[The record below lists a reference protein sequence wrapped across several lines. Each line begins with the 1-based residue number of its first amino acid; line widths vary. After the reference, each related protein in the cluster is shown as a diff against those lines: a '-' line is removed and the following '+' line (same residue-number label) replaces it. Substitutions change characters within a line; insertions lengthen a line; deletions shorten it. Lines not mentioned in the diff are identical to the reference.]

1 MTRLVE
7 CLDDENGIVDW
18 QGEDY
23 FALILRDYLH
33 TGRAQQAQVALA
45 QSELIDAAD
54 LAVFGAAWMSERF
67 GGFRGAHR

>member
-33 TGRAQQAQVALA
+33 TGGAQQGRVALA

-54 LAVFGAAWMSERF
+54 LVAFGAAWMSERF
-67 GGFRGAHR
+67 GGFRGAQR